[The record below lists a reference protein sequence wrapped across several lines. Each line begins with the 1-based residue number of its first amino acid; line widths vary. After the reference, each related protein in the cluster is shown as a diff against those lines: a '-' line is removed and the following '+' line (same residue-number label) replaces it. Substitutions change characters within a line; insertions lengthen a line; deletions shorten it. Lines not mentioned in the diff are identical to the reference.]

1 MMILVHLRVILVIP
15 VLEVLIPVS
24 GLMTVFVTKVRIAVM
39 AQTVMIAILVHL
51 PIIQV
56 QAHHIIQEHPAA
68 VLIVTQK
75 YIMTKFMIYSIFTI
89 PVPVRCMLTERIG

>member
-1 MMILVHLRVILVIP
+1 MMMTPITAA
-15 VLEVLIPVS
+15 VLILAVWSFPI
-24 GLMTVFVTKVRIAVM
+24 LVM